1 MSILS
6 IRLQDY
12 LAMRR
17 SLGFK
22 LKSDGTALVSFV
34 EFMEL
39 NETTIITNEL
49 ALSWVMLPKD
59 VKPSRWANRLCFVRG
74 FAKYCHAFDQCS
86 EVPHHQLLPGCTKRS
101 TPYFF
106 SDADINDLLQ
116 KCLIQSDSA
125 GVSGRTT
132 HCIISLLC
140 ATGLRISEALR
151 LDITDFDAEEGIL
164 HVRVSKFGKS
174 RLIPL
179 HPSVVALLKAYIL
192 SEAVATVLDEPEPAA
207 LFRKANA
214 ARPSYD
220 NIYRRFRRLS
230 RDLSDQ
236 PGRRRPRLHDLRHR
250 FAVKTLLNW
259 YRNDIDINRWLP
271 VLSTYMGHAEVRD
284 TYWYIS
290 AYPELMDAARQRLEL
305 RWEGRS

>member
-1 MSILS
+1 MSLLS
-6 IRLQDY
+6 GRLEDY

-22 LKSDGTALVSFV
+22 LKSDGTALLSFV

-39 NETTIITNEL
+39 NNAIHITNEL
-49 ALSWVMLPKD
+49 ALSWATLPTN
-59 VKPSRWANRLCFVRG
+59 VKANHWSCRLRFVRG

-86 EVPHHQLLPGCTKRS
+86 EVPPSQLLPACPQRS
-101 TPYFF
+101 SPYFF
-106 SDADINDLLQ
+106 SDTDVEQLLQ
-116 KCLIQSDSA
+116 RCLAQDDSA

-132 HCIISLLC
+132 HCIVSLLC
-140 ATGLRISEALR
+140 STGLRISEALR
-151 LDITDFDAEEGIL
+151 LDVADFDAEQGVL
-164 HVRVSKFGKS
+164 CVRVSKFGKS

-179 HPSVVALLKAYIL
+179 HSSVVALLIDYL
-192 SEAVATVLDEPEPAA
+192 STVDDDASVFEPVA
-207 LFRKANA
+207 LFRNAKAQ
-214 ARPSYD
+214 RPSYD
-220 NIYRRFRRLS
+220 NLYRRFRRLS
-230 RDLSDQ
+230 KDLPDQ

-259 YRNDIDINRWLP
+259 YLDGVDVPRWLP
-271 VLSTYMGHAEVRD
+271 VLSTYMGHVEVRD

-290 AYPELMDAARQRLEL
+290 ACPELMDAARRRLES

>member
-6 IRLQDY
+6 SRLEDY
-12 LAMRR
+12 LTMRR
-17 SLGFK
+17 GLGFK
-22 LKSDGTALVSFV
+22 LKSDGTALLSFV
-34 EFMEL
+34 EFMGL
-39 NETTIITNEL
+39 NKATIITNEL
-49 ALSWVMLPKD
+49 ALSWAMLPKN
-59 VKPSRWANRLCFVRG
+59 VKANQWSCRLSFVRG

-86 EVPHHQLLPGCTKRS
+86 EIPPPQLLPRCKQRS
-101 TPYFF
+101 SPYFY
-106 SDADINDLLQ
+106 SDTAIEQLLQ
-116 KCLIQSDSA
+116 RSLIQGDSA

-140 ATGLRISEALR
+140 TTGLRISEALR
-151 LDITDFDAEEGIL
+151 LDSTDFDADEGIL

-179 HPSVVALLKAYIL
+179 HQSVVDLLKDYMSSAACIP
-192 SEAVATVLDEPEPAA
+192 DICEPTP

-214 ARPSYD
+214 QRPSYD
-220 NIYRRFRRLS
+220 NIYRRFRHLS
-230 RDLSDQ
+230 RDLPDQ
-236 PGRRRPRLHDLRHR
+236 PGRRRPRLHGLRHR

-259 YRNDIDINRWLP
+259 YRDGIDVHRWLP
-271 VLSTYMGHAEVRD
+271 VLSTYMGHVEVRD

-290 AYPELMDAARQRLEL
+290 AYPELMDAARRRLES